1 MHKKEL
7 IKRYIIF
14 FMGLFIV
21 SLGVSFVTKANLG
34 TSPISS
40 IPYVL
45 SLAFEPTI
53 GQFTIAFSFLL
64 ILLQVILLGKRFQP
78 ISLLQLPISVL
89 FGYFIDFT
97 MWILD
102 KMNPQVYGLKMVSL
116 FIGCIIMGFGV
127 YLEVLADVIM
137 LPGEAF
143 VKAVTVRF
151 HTDFGITKSCFDAAM
166 VISAGMISFIL
177 MHKLNGVRE
186 GSIIAAVMI
195 GLIARMFGKKIKFRI
210 HSEEV

>member
-1 MHKKEL
+1 MSKREL
-7 IKRYIIF
+7 LKRYLIF
-14 FMGLFIV
+14 FIGLFIV
-21 SLGVSFVTKANLG
+21 SLGVSFVTKASLG

-45 SLAFEPTI
+45 SLAFKPTI

-64 ILLQVILLGKRFQP
+64 VILQVILLGKQFKVL
-78 ISLLQLPISVL
+78 SLLQLPVSVV

-97 MWILD
+97 MLPLD
-102 KMNPQVYGLKMVSL
+102 KMNPQLYILKIASL
-116 FIGCIIMGFGV
+116 LMGCVIMGFGV

-143 VKAVTVRF
+143 VKAVTIRF
-151 HTDFGITKSCFDAAM
+151 KTDFGITKSCFDAAM
-166 VISAGMISFIL
+166 VISAGIISFVL

-195 GLIARMFGKKIKFRI
+195 GLIARTFGKKIKFHI
-210 HSEEV
+210 S